1 MRLRARTGDLQ
12 LPLLAHDPHEGHR
25 DESQRQAQ
33 HVAGGA
39 PCPAHAPAAM
49 DEAEANEHGTRDA
62 PKALAALEGSR
73 RADGAGGRLLAGDR
87 GPGVPG
93 GENGGQHASPPRL
106 NESSDDEGYHEQPRE
121 SLNPAVPYQALLPD
135 DLAANRR
142 RALETHKRC
151 VRRRGPEDAMS
162 SRMPTTLRRIALTA
176 LVVASACGGGD
187 FVAPTVAASDTY
199 TLHSFNGGALPA
211 TLSADAS
218 SKVVLLDDTF
228 IFNDGGTYVERGHL
242 QTTRDGVI
250 TMQTLESP
258 GTFTREG
265 AQVTLVSTSG
275 TITGSFTGDST
286 LTIIA
291 GFNTLVFRR

>member
-1 MRLRARTGDLQ
+1 
-12 LPLLAHDPHEGHR
+12 
-25 DESQRQAQ
+25 
-33 HVAGGA
+33 
-39 PCPAHAPAAM
+39 
-49 DEAEANEHGTRDA
+49 
-62 PKALAALEGSR
+62 
-73 RADGAGGRLLAGDR
+73 
-87 GPGVPG
+87 
-93 GENGGQHASPPRL
+93 
-106 NESSDDEGYHEQPRE
+106 
-121 SLNPAVPYQALLPD
+121 
-135 DLAANRR
+135 
-142 RALETHKRC
+142 
-151 VRRRGPEDAMS
+151 MS

-187 FVAPTVAASDTY
+187 FVAPTVSASDTY

-228 IFNDGGTYVERGHL
+228 IFNDGGTYLERGHL